1 MESVRRDK
9 VKKRIITS
17 GLWIGIFIATVIVA
31 YAITSL
37 FFTKSQT
44 SDFSKKQI
52 FQFDLDTGLGSG
64 EVGPG
69 DSFSVSPVISNDAT
83 EEMYVFIQVDMPA
96 TADGVLYS
104 FDADDEW
111 CFLSEDGGT
120 VVYAYGS
127 AEMTVLY
134 PGDSTSALTNQMT
147 MKSISN
153 AEYAGIDDINI
164 TITGYAMGT
173 EDMST
178 NPVDAWNECK
188 TIGDIQ

>member
-1 MESVRRDK
+1 M
-9 VKKRIITS
+9 KKRIIAS

-37 FFTKSQT
+37 YFTKSQT

-96 TADGVLYS
+96 TDDGALYS
-104 FDADDEW
+104 FEADDEW
-111 CFLSEDGGT
+111 CFLGEDEGT
-120 VVYAYGS
+120 AVYAYGN

-134 PGDSTSALTNQMT
+134 PGDRTSALTNEMT

-153 AEYAGIDDINI
+153 AEYAGIDDINF

-178 NPVDAWNECK
+178 IPDEAWSQCK
-188 TIGDIQ
+188 EIGNIQ

>member
-1 MESVRRDK
+1 
-9 VKKRIITS
+9 
-17 GLWIGIFIATVIVA
+17 
-31 YAITSL
+31 
-37 FFTKSQT
+37 
-44 SDFSKKQI
+44 
-52 FQFDLDTGLGSG
+52 
-64 EVGPG
+64 
-69 DSFSVSPVISNDAT
+69 
-83 EEMYVFIQVDMPA
+83 MYVFIQVDMPT
-96 TADGVLYS
+96 TADGILYS
-104 FDADDEW
+104 FDVDDEW
-111 CFLSEDGGT
+111 CVVSEDDGT

-127 AEMTVLY
+127 TEMTILA

-153 AEYAGIDDINI
+153 AEYAAIDDINI

>member
-1 MESVRRDK
+1 M
-9 VKKRIITS
+9 KKRIIAS

-37 FFTKSQT
+37 YFTKSQT

-52 FQFDLDTGLGSG
+52 FQFDLDTG
-64 EVGPG
+64 
-69 DSFSVSPVISNDAT
+69 
-83 EEMYVFIQVDMPA
+83 
-96 TADGVLYS
+96 DGALYS

-111 CFLSEDGGT
+111 CFLGEDEGT
-120 VVYAYGS
+120 AVNAYGN

-134 PGDSTSALTNQMT
+134 PGDRTSALTNQMT

-153 AEYAGIDDINI
+153 AEYAGIDDINF

-173 EDMST
+173 EYMST
-178 NPVDAWNECK
+178 IPDEAWSQCK
-188 TIGDIQ
+188 EIGNIQ

>member
-1 MESVRRDK
+1 M
-9 VKKRIITS
+9 
-17 GLWIGIFIATVIVA
+17 L
-31 YAITSL
+31 
-37 FFTKSQT
+37 
-44 SDFSKKQI
+44 
-52 FQFDLDTGLGSG
+52 
-64 EVGPG
+64 
-69 DSFSVSPVISNDAT
+69 
-83 EEMYVFIQVDMPA
+83 
-96 TADGVLYS
+96 TADGALYS

-178 NPVDAWNECK
+178 IPAEAWNECK
-188 TIGDIQ
+188 EIGNIQ